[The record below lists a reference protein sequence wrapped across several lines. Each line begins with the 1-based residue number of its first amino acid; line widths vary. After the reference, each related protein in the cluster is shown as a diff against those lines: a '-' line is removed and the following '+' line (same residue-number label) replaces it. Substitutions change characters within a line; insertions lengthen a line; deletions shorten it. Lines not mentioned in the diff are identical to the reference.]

1 MGGWRWGVLW
11 MLLGAS
17 ALQAAP
23 AIAAEQALPAQ
34 IRLASDVW
42 EGHTERDGTGLAWD
56 ILRRV
61 FEPAGV
67 AVQIQSVPYTRS
79 IGLVQRGEADAWVGS
94 YRDEVSEHVIYPRW
108 HYDADQISVLGLASQ
123 PVPTLETLG
132 RWRLVWVRGYE
143 YQHYLPNLLRFRE
156 IQRRSGILPM
166 LAQGHVDF
174 YVDARTEVEQV
185 LREAAD
191 PTLFRITDVQRLP
204 LFLGFADN
212 PQGRALAALFDRRME
227 VLVKNAS
234 LRPLFAHW
242 QQPYPF
248 D

>member
-1 MGGWRWGVLW
+1 MV
-11 MLLGAS
+11 LGAS

-34 IRLASDVW
+34 IRLVSDVW
-42 EGHTERDGTGLAWD
+42 EGHTESDGRGLAWD

-67 AVQIQSVPYTRS
+67 ALQIQSVPYTRS

-94 YRDEVSEHVIYPRW
+94 YRDEVSEHVVYPRW
-108 HYDADQISVLGLASQ
+108 HYGDDQISVLGLASQ

-132 RWRLVWVRGYE
+132 GGRLVWMRGYK

-166 LAQGHVDF
+166 LVRGHVDF